1 MTSSNRI
8 SWMWTEALHALEQAD
23 RRYRQFAVLAGARSA
38 EPMWEPPTDVLE
50 LEGEVRVSIAL
61 PGVEPEAVT
70 VQVVP
75 YGLVITAERALPAAF
90 QRMRVRRMEIPYGRF
105 ERRIELAKG
114 QYVLL
119 ERRILN
125 GCLELRLA
133 RE

>member
-1 MTSSNRI
+1 
-8 SWMWTEALHALEQAD
+8 
-23 RRYRQFAVLAGARSA
+23 
-38 EPMWEPPTDVLE
+38 MWEPPTDVLE